1 MGFLGLI
8 FGLLSILTAAMGVI
22 VAFKAV
28 PDIGEVGWAFWF
40 AGTMILLLGS
50 LACNISGPR
59 E

>member
-8 FGLLSILTAAMGVI
+8 FGVLSILTAAMGVV
-22 VAFKAV
+22 VAVKVV
-28 PDIGEVGWAFWF
+28 PEIGGLGWPFWF

-50 LACNISGPR
+50 IACNISGPR